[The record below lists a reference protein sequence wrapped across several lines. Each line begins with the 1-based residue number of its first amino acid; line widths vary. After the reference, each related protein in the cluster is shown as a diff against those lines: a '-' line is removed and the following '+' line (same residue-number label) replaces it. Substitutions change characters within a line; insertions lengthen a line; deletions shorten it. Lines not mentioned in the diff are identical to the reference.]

1 MEKTIDAGTNTNTD
15 TNTNKMW
22 RWLGQ
27 PAIKRKDIPTK
38 EVGEEEDIGPREKKR
53 RKFNCKW
60 LTGREWL
67 VYDHEN
73 SVMFC
78 QDCRMYAKEKPKTNN
93 FVVGTNNF
101 KVEAV
106 KDHEGARSHQ
116 ESLRTK
122 TAKTCRI
129 EESEAGRSLA
139 LMKTS
144 EFEKMELLFRNAHA
158 IRKKGRPFTDFAWMC
173 E

>member
-1 MEKTIDAGTNTNTD
+1 MVGTAGHQEKGYSYQRGRRGGGYWTSR
-15 TNTNKMW
+15 K
-22 RWLGQ
+22 
-27 PAIKRKDIPTK
+27 KRK
-38 EVGEEEDIGPREKKR
+38 E
-53 RKFNCKW
+53 FNCKW

-78 QDCRMYAKEKPKTNN
+78 QDCRMYAKEKHKTNN

-106 KDHEGARSHQ
+106 KDHESARSHQ

-158 IRKKGRPFTDFAWMC
+158 IGKKGRPFTDFAWMC